1 MSSVSEPRPVLRWIA
16 GACLLLALVLS
27 WASAWIEVPFSR
39 TIYAVLVFGL
49 AVMGCLLTHL
59 TKQRESREQ
68 RQQGAIHALIYLG
81 MVLLPIQ
88 EGVPSVLRW
97 ISVVCVLAA
106 IAAMLYTTHLNNGAV
121 REERRT

>member
-1 MSSVSEPRPVLRWIA
+1 MSSVSKPRPVLRWTA
-16 GACLLLALVLS
+16 GACLLLALALS

-39 TIYAVLVFGL
+39 TIYALLVFGL

-59 TKQRESREQ
+59 TKQGESREQ
-68 RQQGAIHALIYLG
+68 RQQGAIHALLYLG

-106 IAAMLYTTHLNNGAV
+106 IAAMIYTNYFQNSTV